1 MKPDF
6 PNDISKIEIDVPV
19 PEPVITIEEHRV
31 MLIKKFNRINI
42 AVFSFLLA
50 GFSAFLMFGKRPVI
64 SETENRKLTEFPEF
78 SFKNLVSG
86 TFTNGLADYYND
98 TVPMRKYLKN
108 SAASIKELAGIE
120 LGGVKVYTVN
130 TKPSGNNTPAAPVT
144 STAPV
149 TSSAETDSENSVT
162 QAAEEST
169 VTETVAET
177 AAPVTEAP
185 APPPEEND
193 GDAGELSNNIMIYK
207 KRGIPIYYGS
217 FENGARYASI
227 VNEYKQR
234 LGDGVN
240 VFSMVCPTSMS
251 FYWPENSDI
260 SHGSEAENLEN
271 IKNNLSGVTDIN
283 TIPVLNEHKDEHI
296 YSRTDHH
303 WQARGAYY
311 AAKLF
316 AETAGVPFADIS
328 EYEEV
333 TVPGYVGTL
342 YGFSGAAVLNDNP
355 EDFVFYRPRNNYIT
369 RYYTPSFE
377 YRYEGPLL
385 VEAYGSALYCT
396 FMGSDEEIV
405 HVETDAPNER
415 TLFIIK
421 DSYGNALVP
430 FLTGSYKNIFVVD
443 MRYFN
448 LNIIQFM
455 QEHNATDLLFA
466 MNTFSA
472 TGSNFENLEVLL
484 NQ

>member
-98 TVPMRKYLKN
+98 NVL
-108 SAASIKELAGIE
+108 SISSLF
-120 LGGVKVYTVN
+120 LY
-130 TKPSGNNTPAAPVT
+130 
-144 STAPV
+144 TAPV

-217 FENGARYASI
+217 FENGTRYASI

>member
-217 FENGARYASI
+217 FENGTRYASI

-234 LGDGVN
+234 LGDRVN

-271 IKNNLSGVTDIN
+271 IKN